1 MFMHIL
7 NIYLHLIELHLK
19 DKKEVGVV
27 NFTLASQSAFIFYI
41 LSFDHLLS
49 NSLIC
54 YIS

>member
-27 NFTLASQSAFIFYI
+27 NFTLAFADFGCKIIYFLQIY
-41 LSFDHLLS
+41 H
-49 NSLIC
+49 
-54 YIS
+54 